1 MIYPC
6 NTNNLKGGIVM
17 KATIGFPVLAIAAG
31 LMTGCASQGGAID
44 QLHQEL
50 HKLKAKVS
58 MIEDTSNLA
67 LKEAKAAH
75 EHAASAEALAKECK
89 RMCEGRME
97 KVFEKSMMK

>member
-1 MIYPC
+1 
-6 NTNNLKGGIVM
+6 M
-17 KATIGFPVLAIAAG
+17 KTMIGFSALAIAAG
-31 LMTGCASQGGAID
+31 LMTGCASQGGAAVD

-50 HKLKAKVS
+50 HNLEAKLS
-58 MIEDTSNLA
+58 MIEETANLA

-89 RMCEGRME
+89 RMCEGQME

>member
-1 MIYPC
+1 M
-6 NTNNLKGGIVM
+6 M
-17 KATIGFPVLAIAAG
+17 KAMIGFSALALTMG
-31 LMTGCASQGGAID
+31 LTSGCASQGGAVD

-50 HKLKAKVS
+50 HKLEAKVS

-75 EHAASAEALAKECK
+75 EHAADSAALAKECQK
-89 RMCEGRME
+89 MCEGRME